1 MIIYINH
8 NYKIKKYEALGENQP
23 KRKFKMKGKQSLAI
37 VISTIL
43 SLAGV
48 TGCSTTP
55 EVRQTAKYQKNKKS
69 AQPRKIAR
77 HVSDRQIFNE
87 IYKDAVALGF
97 DKRTMSSYRKQ
108 KSGYKRRTNV
118 RRVAV
123 KRRQAPRYKKH
134 TKKYTKKYA
143 QHTPRYKRPAPRAK
157 RYTKR
162 YTPPQR
168 RAQYNRQPKRYAR
181 QAPRYQQPAPRYR
194 QVARASRQSWVRPA
208 IYRPP
213 VQSRPRF
220 NTKSKHQQY
229 NTGNMWKRIKSG
241 FRMGTELHNPTV
253 QKVLRQYT
261 RNPTRLNRIFSR
273 STKYMHFI
281 LHELKRRGMPTELAL
296 LPMVESAF
304 KNRAVSRSGAAGMWQ
319 FMPATGKDFGLRRS
333 SGFDARMDIFAST
346 RAALTYL
353 QKINKEFKGD
363 WYLTL
368 AAYNVGQNRI
378 HRERAKNRLKGRRT
392 DYWSLSIPKE
402 TREYVPRLLAY
413 KEILLHPQK
422 YGIRLPNVSN
432 NAVIAQTNV
441 NRSIDLRQ
449 AARIAGLPALTL
461 VRLNPNFKNGFTNP
475 RLSRKVVLPRQHAAR
490 LHHAIQKAPTVR
502 AKRYSYRSKG
512 KSRSYSRKG
521 TRMVK
526 HRVRRGETLH
536 NIAARYGTTISKIM
550 RLNRMRN
557 TRLITGSRLRIAARS
572 TSRYRG

>member
-1 MIIYINH
+1 
-8 NYKIKKYEALGENQP
+8 
-23 KRKFKMKGKQSLAI
+23 MKGKQSLAV

-55 EVRQTAKYQKNKKS
+55 EVKQTAKYQQNKKS
-69 AQPRKIAR
+69 TQHGKIAR

-87 IYKDAVALGF
+87 IYADAVSLGF
-97 DKRTMSSYRKQ
+97 DKRTMSNYKRQ
-108 KSGYKRRTNV
+108 KSGYKRHL
-118 RRVAV
+118 AAK
-123 KRRQAPRYKKH
+123 KRQTPRYKRA
-134 TKKYTKKYA
+134 TKKYA
-143 QHTPRYKRPAPRAK
+143 QRTPRYKRPAPRAK

-162 YTPPQR
+162 YVAPTPR
-168 RAQYNRQPKRYAR
+168 YNR
-181 QAPRYQQPAPRYR
+181 APRQYAR
-194 QVARASRQSWVRPA
+194 QVARYNPAPQYRQVIRPNNKVWVRPA
-208 IYRPP
+208 IHRP
-213 VQSRPRF
+213 QTQNRPRF
-220 NTKSKHQQY
+220 NTRSNHQQKY
-229 NTGNMWKRIKSG
+229 NTGNMWNRIKGG
-241 FRMGTELHNPTV
+241 FRMGKELGNPTV

-261 RNPTRLNRIFSR
+261 SNPTRLNRIFSR

-333 SGFDARMDIFAST
+333 TGFDARMDIFAST

-353 QKINKEFKGD
+353 QKINKEFNGD

-378 HRERAKNRLKGRRT
+378 HRERAKNRLKGHRT
-392 DYWSLSIPKE
+392 DYWSLSLPKE

-422 YGIRLPNVSN
+422 YGVRLPRVSN

-449 AARIAGLPALTL
+449 AARMAGLPASTL
-461 VRLNPNFKNGFTNP
+461 IRLNPNFKNGVTNP
-475 RLSRKVVLPRQHAAR
+475 RLSRKVVLPRQHAGR
-490 LHHAIQKAPTVR
+490 LRHAIQRSPTVKV
-502 AKRYSYRSKG
+502 KRYSYRAKR

-536 NIAARYGTTISKIM
+536 NIAARYGTTIAKIM

-557 TRLITGSRLRIAARS
+557 TRLITGSRLRIAARN
-572 TSRYRG
+572 TSRYRRG